1 MTPRGAE
8 QLFFCRNFHPFS
20 EVGNSR
26 LHSTFFNYSRFYGS
40 GLIPERGVVE
50 RQLFEFS
57 YVEVSRSRLVDRG

>member
-26 LHSTFFNYSRFYGS
+26 LHSTFFNYSRFYGIVHS
-40 GLIPERGVVE
+40 TKEVGFGMRHTVGREEISKGLTAILG
-50 RQLFEFS
+50 
-57 YVEVSRSRLVDRG
+57 